1 MHDLSL
7 GRRAQHVK
15 AQIEDA
21 IAYTRQPQQ
30 QPAQQP
36 QPPSPLQQGAMPQG
50 QGPQPMA
57 PPSMAMP
64 QQQMAPRPPMPAPAP
79 QQGGLGS
86 LPKQPQSFARG
97 GLVRS
102 VQSRNFPV

>member
-36 QPPSPLQQGAMPQG
+36 QSPLQQGAAAPAAMPP
-50 QGPQPMA
+50 PQP
-57 PPSMAMP
+57 
-64 QQQMAPRPPMPAPAP
+64 QMVPRPPMPAPAP

>member
-21 IAYTRQPQQ
+21 LAYTRRQQPPMGQQPQ
-30 QPAQQP
+30 QPAQQQPPMAP
-36 QPPSPLQQGAMPQG
+36 QPSPLAQMGPAAPQMPPRSQMPSPTPQQGA
-50 QGPQPMA
+50 
-57 PPSMAMP
+57 
-64 QQQMAPRPPMPAPAP
+64 
-79 QQGGLGS
+79 LGS
-86 LPKQPQSFARG
+86 LAKQPQSFARG